1 MIPAPARSTSPTE
14 ELCDYALM
22 MTQADLYSSSA
33 FEVCQED
40 IEESPLA
47 ISWNNLNVPALHAA
61 DVSVAAVVKLGQM
74 NAWFLGSKML
84 TGKSS
89 PDVSLTSWKLTQR
102 LQAD

>member
-1 MIPAPARSTSPTE
+1 
-14 ELCDYALM
+14 M

-47 ISWNNLNVPALHAA
+47 ISWNNLKVPALHAA

-74 NAWFLGSKML
+74 NARFLGSKML
-84 TGKSS
+84 AGKYSS

-102 LQAD
+102 LQADWQ